1 VSLCE
6 TLFLHTLCD
15 EGKVREDTILFG
27 GSANPALAEAVA
39 RELGVPLSPCEVER
53 FPDGE
58 LTVRLGRSVRRCE
71 VFVIQP
77 TAPPVNDHLVELL
90 AFADA
95 CRRSAAARV
104 VAVVP
109 YFGYARGDKREGRR
123 VPVTASLVAALMETA
138 GVSQVLTVDIHSAQ
152 MEGFFRI
159 PMDTLSAVPLL
170 CGALEGRLP
179 EGTTVVSPDAGRVKT
194 ASEFAERLGLP
205 LTVLS
210 KHRESGTR
218 TRVTHIVGDVRGRP
232 CLIVDDMISTGGTIA
247 ESAEALRGAGASGP
261 FIVVATHGLLMGDAC
276 RRMAVHGVEEIVLTD
291 SVPERPVDGM
301 RLRTVTLAP
310 LLAEGIRRAA
320 GDARSQHERDP

>member
-1 VSLCE
+1 
-6 TLFLHTLCD
+6 
-15 EGKVREDTILFG
+15 
-27 GSANPALAEAVA
+27 
-39 RELGVPLSPCEVER
+39 
-53 FPDGE
+53 
-58 LTVRLGRSVRRCE
+58 
-71 VFVIQP
+71 
-77 TAPPVNDHLVELL
+77 VELL

-291 SVPERPVDGM
+291 SVPARGRSTRTTTIHCSSRSATRAWCCWARP
-301 RLRTVTLAP
+301 RTAP
-310 LLAEGIRRAA
+310 TSSTASAPASPSASSPRRASPWSRWRRTGRTRTA
-320 GDARSQHERDP
+320 